1 MDQLTLFKEQI
12 PMIKDIDFVDIGL
25 LLNERIQEEFYK
37 KDQYYLYKTGGVNRW
52 IDDGAVYPYIKNVE
66 TGKSRMPSLMSGE
79 GSYPRINLVNG
90 LNQKKFYMHKM
101 VADAFVVNP
110 DPKNKVL
117 VDHINHNVYDYK
129 VSNLQWSS
137 HRENSKKRNPKYNQQ
152 ELLLR
157 IKNET

>member
-25 LLNERIQEEFYK
+25 LLNERIQEEFWLK
-37 KDQYYLYKTGGVNRW
+37 KINTTCIKQVVLIVGLMMEQ
-52 IDDGAVYPYIKNVE
+52 VYPYIKNVE

-137 HRENSKKRNPKYNQQ
+137 P
-152 ELLLR
+152 
-157 IKNET
+157 